1 MTGTSV
7 TDAGR
12 HHIRIDVGGVR
23 ARVPR
28 RGIVACALMLVGS
41 LVAVITALCLGD
53 YPVSIGQALTA
64 LFGGDAGFANIVVVE
79 WRLPRAVASV
89 VFGAAL
95 GASGAI
101 FQVITRNPL
110 ATPDIIGFTTG
121 SYTGALMVIML
132 FGSSVVGVTAGSLI
146 GGCLTALV
154 IMSMSMRN
162 GLRGARFVLVGI
174 GISAALAGVNAWI
187 LRTADAEVALAAST
201 WGVGTL
207 SGILMPQLAASTLV
221 IAIVAATMLWSSRML
236 GPLELGDDLGASSGL
251 RLGRARIVLIV
262 SAVLLVAAVTAF
274 SGPIAFVALAAPVI
288 GRRLA
293 GSPGISVGA
302 AACAGALILSWADVI
317 AQHALPQSLPVGIAT
332 IVVGGAYL
340 LFLLISRRAR

>member
-1 MTGTSV
+1 MTGTAV
-7 TDAGR
+7 ADAGR
-12 HHIRIDVGGVR
+12 HHLRIAVGGIR
-23 ARVPR
+23 ARAPR
-28 RGIVACALMLVGS
+28 RGIIVCALMVVGS
-41 LVAVITALCLGD
+41 LIAAITALCLGD
-53 YPVSIGQALTA
+53 YPVSVGQALTA
-64 LFGGDAGFANIVVVE
+64 LLGGDAGFANTVVVE
-79 WRLPRAVASV
+79 WRLPRAAASV

-110 ATPDIIGFTTG
+110 ATPDIIGLTTG
-121 SYTGALMVIML
+121 SYTGALIVIVL
-132 FGSSVVGVTAGSLI
+132 FGSSVAGVTAGSLI

-154 IMSMSMRN
+154 IMSLSMRN

-174 GISAALAGVNAWI
+174 GISAALSGVNAWI
-187 LRTADAEVALAAST
+187 LRTTDMEVALAAST

-221 IAIVAATMLWSSRML
+221 IAIVTATMLGSSRML
-236 GPLELGDDLGASSGL
+236 GPLELGNDLGASSGL
-251 RLGRARIVLIV
+251 RLGRTRVVLIV

-274 SGPIAFVALAAPVI
+274 AGPIAFVALAAPVI
-288 GRRLA
+288 GRRLT
-293 GSPGISVGA
+293 GSPGISLSA
-302 AACAGALILSWADVI
+302 AACAGALILSWADVV

-340 LFLLISRRAR
+340 LFLLVSRRAQ